1 MSSDLTVI
9 QPFNRLEIS
18 IVIACLDQVKPPV
31 SCVSGTCI
39 NNDSLYITCEACE
52 EVRLIAY
59 EARTI
64 RTKLIQSYVEAFQ
77 Q

>member
-1 MSSDLTVI
+1 MTSEITVV
-9 QPFNRLEIS
+9 QPFNKTELS
-18 IVIACLDQVKPPV
+18 IVIACLDQVKPPE

-39 NNDSLYITCEACE
+39 FNDSLWITCEACE
-52 EVRLIAY
+52 EVRFIAY
-59 EARTI
+59 QARTI